1 MARYSAKI
9 KTSKGIRTVEFS
21 ARTQEEAQQH
31 AGMLQGQVLALKKHA
46 GLDVRVGLSP
56 AERQIFFSRMASM
69 LSSRVS
75 TSDALGLMRDVF
87 PGKIQEVSARLLT
100 FIETGDDLAT
110 AIERVGRPDFP
121 DATVALIKAAAQSGE
136 THRSL
141 KDAAGFEVELHNIKK
156 SAGKGLASGAFGFIF
171 AGITTVA
178 STTYVGPKILES
190 PLMADAI
197 QKGGHNFD
205 WITTSGNV
213 LGYIMGIVLLII
225 LGLWLFSVIGR
236 RIIPAQADKII
247 LKIPYYKDLVLSKNN
262 FVVFYGLSLLVGSGV
277 RVEEALRLSGEAAPK
292 GALRKDLFEAYN
304 AVKAGKQWAPVM
316 ETLHPTDKASLL
328 CATDREQIANTL
340 RTLSDQY
347 RSLYAQRLG
356 SLVPILQV
364 LSAIF
369 LTLSG
374 GVLFAVST
382 LPVLMSANSF

>member
-1 MARYSAKI
+1 MARFSVKLKSAR
-9 KTSKGIRTVEFS
+9 GIRTVEFS
-21 ARTQEEAQQH
+21 ARTAEEAKQH
-31 AGMLQGQVLALKKHA
+31 ADMLPGQILSLKKHA
-46 GLDVRVGLSP
+46 GLDVRVGMSP
-56 AERQIFFSRMASM
+56 AERQVFFSRVAAM

-87 PGKIQEVSARLLT
+87 PGKIQEVSARLLAY
-100 FIETGDDLAT
+100 IESGDDLAT

-136 THRSL
+136 TYRSL
-141 KDAAGFEVELHNIKK
+141 KDAASFEVELHNIKK
-156 SAGKGLASGAFGFIF
+156 SAGKGLASGIFGFLF
-171 AGITTVA
+171 AGITTVV
-178 STTYVGPKILES
+178 STTYVGPKIMES
-190 PLMADAI
+190 PLMASAI

-213 LGYIMGIVLLII
+213 LGYIMGVFLVGALLV
-225 LGLWLFSVIGR
+225 WLFTVLGR
-236 RIIPAQADKII
+236 RIIPAQTDKFI

-277 RVEEALRLSGEAAPK
+277 RIEEALRLSAEAAPK
-292 GALRKDLFEAYN
+292 GALRKDLIDAHA

-316 ETLHPTDKASLL
+316 DTLHPTDKAALL
-328 CATDREQIANTL
+328 CATDREQIAGTL

-347 RSLYAQRLG
+347 RSLYAQRLA
-356 SLVPILQV
+356 SVVPVLQV
-364 LSAIF
+364 LAAIF